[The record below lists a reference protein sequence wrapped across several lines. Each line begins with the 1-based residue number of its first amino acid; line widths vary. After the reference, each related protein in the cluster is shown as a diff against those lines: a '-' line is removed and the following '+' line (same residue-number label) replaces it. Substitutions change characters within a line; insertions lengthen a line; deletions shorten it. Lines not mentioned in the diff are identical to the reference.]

1 MAWFDRC
8 IVFLIQTTSKQ
19 LCLQNMS
26 RSPTPIL
33 RIPTTAQTVARL
45 GVLRGEEAL
54 RMDKQCI
61 AANGYEIRLKRRTAS
76 YADEQDMSLVAGTP
90 IYRARHFL
98 ECLMEDRE
106 PCL

>member
-19 LCLQNMS
+19 LCLQNMF
-26 RSPTPIL
+26 L

-61 AANGYEIRLKRRTAS
+61 AANGHEIRLKRRTGS
-76 YADEQDMSLVAGTP
+76 YAHEQEMRLIAWHTDMQSKALS
-90 IYRARHFL
+90 
-98 ECLMEDRE
+98 
-106 PCL
+106 